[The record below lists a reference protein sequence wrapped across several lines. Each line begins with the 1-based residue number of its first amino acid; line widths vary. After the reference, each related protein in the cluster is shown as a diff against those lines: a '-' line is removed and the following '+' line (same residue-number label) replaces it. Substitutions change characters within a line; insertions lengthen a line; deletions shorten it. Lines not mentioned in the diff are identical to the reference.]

1 MDHKEINC
9 GPLFL
14 TDNKIKEGRG
24 IDLSPENMLYT
35 EILKDKKV
43 FLRLYKKG
51 RYCTCREVAAYYLPN
66 RLNMNRFGITAG
78 KKLGNAVTRN
88 RAKRIIRSAYR
99 ICEDMLPTGYDIV
112 IVAREGIKDKKSTD
126 IEAFIKSRLS
136 KEMLKKVEKGC

>member
-1 MDHKEINC
+1 
-9 GPLFL
+9 
-14 TDNKIKEGRG
+14 
-24 IDLSPENMLYT
+24 MLYT

-51 RYCTCREVAAYYLPN
+51 RFSSCREVAAYYLPN
-66 RLNMNRFGITAG
+66 RLNRNRFGITAG

-99 ICEDMLPTGYDIV
+99 QCESLLPAGYDIV

-136 KEMLKKVEKGC
+136 KEMGRKVEKGC

>member
-1 MDHKEINC
+1 
-9 GPLFL
+9 
-14 TDNKIKEGRG
+14 
-24 IDLSPENMLYT
+24 MLYT

-51 RYCTCREVAAYYLPN
+51 QFTTCKEAAAYYLPN
-66 RLNMNRFGITAG
+66 RMNINRFGITAG

-99 ICEDMLPTGYDIV
+99 QCESLLPAGYDIV

-136 KEMLKKVEKGC
+136 KEMGRKVEKDC